1 MEKLELRTA
10 KIAFTAHRDAAGV
23 PHAECGSW
31 LEAVYA
37 LGYLHALDRPT
48 QMHFARTVAS
58 GRAAERIANRPE
70 LLEMD
75 RFLRRSGIHR
85 RLSEE
90 VGMLPPRILEQLD
103 WYCRGV
109 NDGLQEVGRTLPMWA
124 VGFQP
129 DPWDPEA
136 VLLIGNLLSFAGL
149 AVGEQEAERV
159 ILELIQLGIDDERL
173 RELFQPYLDGVDFD
187 TLRDVQFARQLS
199 DDALELLADLP
210 RLAGSNAWAVAPSR
224 SASGS
229 ALLASDPHLEVN
241 RLPAI
246 WYEAVLRWRGDDGRP
261 EYALGATLPGCPLM
275 AVGRTPRLAWGVTYM
290 HANTSDYFIEDIR
303 AKPAEE
309 GTDAEGEWQYRRGD
323 KWVDYRPRIERI
335 SARGGKTIDHAVYEN
350 DVGVLTQPPTGP
362 GKHLSVAW
370 IGSRSGGCKAISTWL
385 DVIAAG
391 STKQAMDVVRQSPH
405 PSLVW
410 LFADSAG
417 HIGKQASGWL
427 PVRARASGLVPVPA
441 WDEANHWL
449 GVVAADRLPRE
460 YDPARGFVASANEEL
475 YLADGTPLHSHGL
488 HDYRR
493 RRVDERLT
501 ELPRATIIDMQALQY
516 DVLSIHA
523 RDMLPVLLTHLDDSH
538 ALKQRLLEW
547 DCRFDSDSR
556 GAALFMAFYR
566 HVLLEVFG
574 HNTGIGLRRMIY
586 LATRIGYSALVLT
599 ACDRTLPKVTSS
611 WWRSREKRG
620 MIRRAADRALAEPP
634 QRWRDVNA
642 FHFTDRFFG
651 GSQGRT
657 TTGRLLGFQ
666 SGLTPMPGCHA
677 TPFQGHLK
685 VTATRESTFAPSYH
699 FVTDLAT
706 NEAWTNLPGGPS
718 ENRFSRW
725 YKTDVPRWTTGEY
738 KRLVGT
744 PAAGPD
750 GD

>member
-1 MEKLELRTA
+1 MEKLELRAAT
-10 KIAFTAHRDAAGV
+10 IAFTAYRDNAGV
-23 PHAECGSW
+23 PHAECDTW

-48 QMHFARTVAS
+48 QMHFARTVAL

-70 LLEMD
+70 MLEMD
-75 RFLRRSGIHR
+75 LFLRRSGVHR
-85 RLSEE
+85 RLGEE
-90 VGMLPPRILEQLD
+90 VEALPTRVLEQLE

-109 NDGLQEVGRTLPMWA
+109 NDGLREVGRTLPMWA

-129 DPWDPEA
+129 EAWNAEA
-136 VLLIGNLLSFAGL
+136 VLAIGNLLSFAGL
-149 AVGEQEAERV
+149 AVGEQEAKRV
-159 ILELIQLGIDDERL
+159 ILELIQLGTSDERL
-173 RELFQPYLDGVDFD
+173 RELFRPYLDGVDFD
-187 TLRDVQFARQLS
+187 PLRELNFAKQLS

-224 SASGS
+224 SATGG

-246 WYEAVLRWRGDDGRP
+246 WYEAVLRWRDNDGRN
-261 EYALGATLPGCPLM
+261 EYAMGATLPGCPLL
-275 AVGRTPRLAWGVTYM
+275 AVGRTSRIAWGVTYM

-303 AKPAEE
+303 PNPNVDNA
-309 GTDAEGEWQYRRGD
+309 WQYRRD
-323 KWVDYRPRIERI
+323 DDWINYEPRTEVIGR
-335 SARGGKTIDHAVYEN
+335 RGTKPVEQLVYEN
-350 DVGVLTQPPTGP
+350 EVGVLTEPPAAP

-370 IGSRSGGCKAISTWL
+370 VGGRPGGGKAIATWL
-385 DVIAAG
+385 DVIAAP
-391 STKQAMDVVRQSPH
+391 STKDAMDVVRQSAH

-410 LFADSAG
+410 VFADSAG

-427 PVRARASGLVPVPA
+427 PVRSRASGLVPVPA
-441 WDEANHWL
+441 WDMANHWL
-449 GVVAADRLPRE
+449 GVVPPQKLPRE

-493 RRVDERLT
+493 RRIDERLF
-501 ELPRATIIDMQALQY
+501 ELPRATITDMQALQY

-523 RDMLPVLLTHLDDSH
+523 REMLPVLLTHIDDSH

-547 DCRFDSDSR
+547 DCRFEAESR
-556 GAALFMAFYR
+556 GAALFMSFYR

-586 LATRIGYSALVLT
+586 LATRIGYSAMVLT

-611 WWRSREKRG
+611 WWSQRDKHA

-634 QRWRDVNA
+634 QRWREMNS

-651 GSQGRT
+651 GSHGIT
-657 TTGRLLGFQ
+657 TTGRLLGFE
-666 SGLTPMPGCHA
+666 SALTPMPGCHA

-699 FVTDLAT
+699 FVADLSTD
-706 NEAWTNLPGGPS
+706 EAWTNLPGGPS
-718 ENRFSRW
+718 ENRFSKW
-725 YKTDVPRWTTGEY
+725 YKTDVPRWIAGEY
-738 KRLVGT
+738 KRLLGM
-744 PAAGPD
+744 PDAGPD
-750 GD
+750 GA